1 MHSPF
6 PRVYSHVR
14 PIIRVATLFSKLRS
28 KLREIRFKLKSSR
41 TFIKRLPS
49 WASDRERKFVSI
61 NQSPPPSSPFI
72 SRVNPG
78 EPAGLSIDTTCDNWQ
93 SIGAVAAEIIA
104 RARARLPLP
113 SLDPSKSTFS
123 VSLEYIDIDVADQSF
138 TYVTWRS
145 TELRRRLGLIE

>member
-1 MHSPF
+1 MSLFAPYL
-6 PRVYSHVR
+6 VYFGA
-14 PIIRVATLFSKLRS
+14 P
-28 KLREIRFKLKSSR
+28 LKGQMPVQV
-41 TFIKRLPS
+41 L
-49 WASDRERKFVSI
+49 

-104 RARARLPLP
+104 RARLPLP

-123 VSLEYIDIDVADQSF
+123 VSLEY
-138 TYVTWRS
+138 RH
-145 TELRRRLGLIE
+145 RRG